1 MKFFDLLFNSAKLWY
16 LQDMKSYAAAFSY
29 YAPLAILP
37 LLLISIT
44 IVGTIYGESVTKQII
59 TNWGLVLGQELIE
72 IIRSAIGNL
81 QSEAD
86 TFRIP
91 LIGILFFAAA
101 SILTLNVLST
111 GFHKLWKVEKKG
123 LNNWFLKSLRSVLFV
138 LILQVYLIIIIGF
151 EIFMTT
157 NNLNNDFLLSLL
169 FIFVSTATFFAILYR
184 FLASN
189 APNWQ
194 ACIIGASI
202 ASVLFVISKS
212 TINVYITNLSGLN
225 LYGAAGLILVL
236 LIWIYVLAS
245 IIYYGAAVA
254 HIYDRM
260 YKRNQINNL

>member
-59 TNWGLVLGQELIE
+59 TNWGLVLGHELIE
-72 IIRSAIGNL
+72 IIRSAISNL

-86 TFRIP
+86 TFGIP
-91 LIGILFFAAA
+91 FIGILFFAVA
-101 SILTLNVLST
+101 SILTLNVLSN

-123 LNNWFLKSLRSVLFV
+123 LVNWLFKSLRSILFV
-138 LILQVYLIIIIGF
+138 LILQIYLIVIIGF
-151 EIFMTT
+151 EIFMTFT
-157 NNLNNDFLLSLL
+157 NLKGDFLLSLI
-169 FIFVSTATFFAILYR
+169 FIFISTAAFFAILFR

-189 APNWQ
+189 APNWK
-194 ACIIGASI
+194 ACIVGASI

-212 TINVYITNLSGLN
+212 TINIYITNLSGLN

-254 HIYDRM
+254 HIYERTNKKD
-260 YKRNQINNL
+260 I